1 MNHSINKTHDPD
13 LQSWVDSANQENA
26 NFPIQNLP
34 FGSFRRAN
42 TKENFR
48 LGVAIGNQIL
58 DLRRCQ
64 ELDLFKD
71 LPTALVDAASTASLN
86 ALMALGARPL
96 SLLRQRLSN
105 ILNANQSK
113 TELSALV
120 PISESE
126 LHLPVEVGDFSD
138 FYASIFHAQ
147 NVGKLFRPNNP
158 LLPNFK
164 HVPIAYHGRT
174 SSIILSGTPIKRPY
188 GQTKPS
194 DADLPTFGP
203 SQHFDYEIEVGYFVG
218 LGNTLG
224 QPVSID
230 EAEEQIFGLSLLND
244 WSARDLQ
251 IWEYQPLGPF
261 LSKSFA
267 TSVSPWVITMEA
279 LAPFRCEAYVRPKS
293 DPQPLPYLSSA
304 RNETEGGIDLRVE
317 VLLSSAEM
325 RSQGLKASRISFGS
339 TKETYWTIAQLVAHH
354 TSNGCNLCPG
364 DLLASGTV
372 SGSQEGSQGCLLEM
386 TQRGAYPL
394 KLPTGEQRSFL
405 LDGDEVIF
413 RGHCERQGY
422 KSIGLGECTGL
433 VLPASD
439 ENR

>member
-1 MNHSINKTHDPD
+1 MNHLINKTHDPD
-13 LQSWVDSANQENA
+13 LQSWVDSANQA
-26 NFPIQNLP
+26 NTDFPIQNLP
-34 FGSFRRAN
+34 LGSFRHAA
-42 TKENFR
+42 TKEKIR
-48 LGVAIGNQIL
+48 LGVAIGDQIL
-58 DLRRCQ
+58 DLNRCR
-64 ELDLFKD
+64 ELSLFKG
-71 LPTALVDAASTASLN
+71 LPAELIDATSTTSLN
-86 ALMALGARPL
+86 ALMALGNRPM
-96 SLLRQRLSN
+96 SLLRQRLSD
-105 ILNANQSK
+105 ILNAGQSRA
-113 TELSALV
+113 ELSTLV

-174 SSIILSGTPIKRPY
+174 SSIIISGTPIQRPC

-194 DADLPTFGP
+194 DANLPTFGP
-203 SQHFDYEIEVGYFVG
+203 SKHFDYEIEVGYFVG
-218 LGNTLG
+218 TGNTLG
-224 QPVSID
+224 QPVPID
-230 EAEEQIFGLSLLND
+230 KAEEQIFGLSLLND

-279 LAPFRCEAYVRPKS
+279 LAPFRCKAYMRPKS
-293 DPQPLPYLSSA
+293 DPQPLPYLSSEL
-304 RNETEGGIDLRVE
+304 NKTEGGIDLKVE

-325 RSQGLKASRISFGS
+325 RNQGLEPSRISFGS

-386 TQRGAYPL
+386 TQRGAYPF

-413 RGHCERQGY
+413 RGYCERQGY
-422 KSIGLGECTGL
+422 KSIGLGECKGL
-433 VLPASD
+433 VLPVSH
-439 ENR
+439 